1 MNGHDLFSRAI
12 STVQETNITIGDSSG
27 SISLY
32 YPFEGDFKTLENDFK
47 KASSEYPNIVLE
59 QLPQRV
65 RVVISEEDSRRISE
79 LPARQT
85 IIDIVEAVKRRV
97 PFEEFRRSIVEKY
110 PEARIVKS
118 EYIEFD
124 WILIFPSELDE
135 DIFCLTEEFGQ
146 ITYHRYSREEFQS
159 FGFSIPL

>member
-1 MNGHDLFSRAI
+1 MD
-12 STVQETNITIGDSSG
+12 
-27 SISLY
+27 
-32 YPFEGDFKTLENDFK
+32 
-47 KASSEYPNIVLE
+47 
-59 QLPQRV
+59 
-65 RVVISEEDSRRISE
+65 
-79 LPARQT
+79 
-85 IIDIVEAVKRRV
+85 AVKRHV

-146 ITYHRYSREEFQS
+146 MTYHRYSREEFQS